1 MKQENFDQ
9 SNGRRKICKKR
20 KEPTDSSVC
29 VNPRLERRLA
39 LDLQVLQKAAA
50 SRDNTHASLGSNTR
64 SAYTEN
70 NLAAC
75 WKYDL
80 CESLPVM
87 HCAREKDLLLIR

>member
-1 MKQENFDQ
+1 MTRATED
-9 SNGRRKICKKR
+9 GRFVRSEKN
-20 KEPTDSSVC
+20 PQTLSVC

-64 SAYTEN
+64 SACTEN

-80 CESLPVM
+80 CENHYRSM

>member
-1 MKQENFDQ
+1 LTRATED
-9 SNGRRKICKKR
+9 GRFVRSEKN
-20 KEPTDSSVC
+20 PQTLSVC

-64 SAYTEN
+64 SACTEN

>member
-1 MKQENFDQ
+1 M
-9 SNGRRKICKKR
+9 CVC
-20 KEPTDSSVC
+20 EPQTGAPPGVG
-29 VNPRLERRLA
+29 LTK
-39 LDLQVLQKAAA
+39 VLQKAAA

>member
-1 MKQENFDQ
+1 MTRATED
-9 SNGRRKICKKR
+9 GRFVRSEKN
-20 KEPTDSSVC
+20 PQTLVC

-70 NLAAC
+70 SLAAC

-87 HCAREKDLLLIR
+87 HCARDKDLLLIR

>member
-1 MKQENFDQ
+1 MTRATED
-9 SNGRRKICKKR
+9 GRFVRSEKN
-20 KEPTDSSVC
+20 PQTLVC
-29 VNPRLERRLA
+29 VNSRLECRLA

-50 SRDNTHASLGSNTR
+50 PRDNTHASLGSNTR

-80 CESLPVM
+80 CESLPVNAL
-87 HCAREKDLLLIR
+87 CKRKRLAAD